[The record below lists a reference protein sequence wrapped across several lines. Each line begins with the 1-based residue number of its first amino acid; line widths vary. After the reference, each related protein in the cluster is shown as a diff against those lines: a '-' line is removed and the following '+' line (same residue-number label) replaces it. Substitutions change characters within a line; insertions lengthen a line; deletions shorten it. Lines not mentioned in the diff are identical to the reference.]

1 MLQENQVGI
10 KDEVRFVKTELS
22 GDEKV
27 LESAFKLESLYAK
40 HKAKLWAVVVGIVL
54 FFGVRGAMDA
64 MHEAKLVKA
73 NEAFLLLQKN
83 SGDTKALETLKEN
96 NLGLFE
102 LYSYAQG
109 AAKQDAKALEA
120 LSSSTNAIIADASS
134 YTAGILAKKPVDSK
148 LYHEL
153 ALFVEAYLAI
163 GAGDVK
169 QAKAKLDLIDE
180 RSPLAVVSGFLKHS
194 MIKAD

>member
-1 MLQENQVGI
+1 MGI
-10 KDEVRFVKTELS
+10 KDEVKFVKTELS

-40 HKAKLWAVVVGIVL
+40 HKTKLWAVVVGIVL
-54 FFGVRGAMDA
+54 FFGVRTTLDA

-73 NEAFLLLQKN
+73 NEAFLALQKN
-83 SGDTKALETLKEN
+83 SDDAKALEMLKEN
-96 NLGLFE
+96 NAGLFE

-109 AAKQDAKALEA
+109 AANQDVKALES
-120 LSSSTNAIIADASS
+120 LRTSTNAIIADASS
-134 YTAGILAKKPVDSK
+134 YTTGILAKKPVDSK
-148 LYHEL
+148 LYNEL

-169 QAKAKLDLIDE
+169 TAKAKLDLIDE
-180 RSPLAVVSGFLKHS
+180 RSPLSVISGFLKHS
-194 MIKAD
+194 TIKAD